1 MQREHQELIP
11 NLIELKLL
19 GWFVSVI
26 ILTSTLGY
34 LSELQSCK
42 VLFLKTKD

>member
-1 MQREHQELIP
+1 MQEEHQELIP
-11 NLIELKLL
+11 NLIELKRF
-19 GWFVSVI
+19 GWFVSVV
-26 ILTSTLGY
+26 ILTATLRY